1 MKVFGTCT
9 AGSRPSARYGRRME
23 RGELWWAQFDDK
35 RPVVLLSGG
44 AEPEF
49 RAVHIVAPATPAE
62 KQGFVLMSGE
72 QAVDADERCR
82 IVEAAG
88 PDARAIGIEV
98 FFGTQEG
105 LAEDGV
111 VRVALPMDGKIF
123 CTWMLS
129 LGGEYLIE
137 RIGVVSPAKQRELD
151 VAMELSGAE

>member
-1 MKVFGTCT
+1 
-9 AGSRPSARYGRRME
+9 ME
-23 RGELWWAQFDDK
+23 RGELWWAYFDDK

-44 AEPEF
+44 AGPGF
-49 RAVHIVAPATPAE
+49 RAVQIVAPATPAE
-62 KQGFVLMSGE
+62 RQGFVLMTGE
-72 QAVDADERCR
+72 QAVDADQRRR
-82 IVEAAG
+82 IVEAAE

-98 FFGTQEG
+98 FFGAREG

-111 VRVALPMDGKIF
+111 VRVALPKDGKIF

-137 RIGVVSPAKQRELD
+137 RIGVLSTAKQRELD

>member
-1 MKVFGTCT
+1 MCDGVTI
-9 AGSRPSARYGRRME
+9 RRRLPFE
-23 RGELWWAQFDDK
+23 AVIAK
-35 RPVVLLSGG
+35 
-44 AEPEF
+44 
-49 RAVHIVAPATPAE
+49 RAVHTSTTAGRVPSAAGQDLVDP
-62 KQGFVLMSGE
+62 G
-72 QAVDADERCR
+72 DADERRR

-98 FFGTQEG
+98 FFGAQEG

-111 VRVALPMDGKIF
+111 VRVGLPLDGKIF

-137 RIGVVSPAKQRELD
+137 RIGVLSPAKQHELD